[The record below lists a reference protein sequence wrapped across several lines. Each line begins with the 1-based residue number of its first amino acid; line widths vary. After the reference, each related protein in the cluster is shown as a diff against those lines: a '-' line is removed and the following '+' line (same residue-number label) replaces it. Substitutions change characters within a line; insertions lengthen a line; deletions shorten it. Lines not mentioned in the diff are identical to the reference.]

1 VRNVYRALE
10 KPIPEE
16 LFVTNITTEPP
27 RAHVSRPSGFI
38 QPVIDGRMT
47 SYFEWIGSG
56 CVETGSGQ
64 VSMHQVS
71 EREPGLTL
79 IEFGFDLEH
88 LYVRCDA
95 SQPMQQVLARGIALS
110 LNFIKPGG
118 TRVTV
123 HAEGTGVVVRL
134 VARTAEGLWEP
145 ADAAGLSGAV
155 HEIAELKIPFA
166 RLMLGPGA
174 PVAFMVAL
182 NRGASELE
190 HHPRHRPIEF
200 TVPASEFAAVNWTA

>member
-1 VRNVYRALE
+1 
-10 KPIPEE
+10 
-16 LFVTNITTEPP
+16 
-27 RAHVSRPSGFI
+27 
-38 QPVIDGRMT
+38 
-47 SYFEWIGSG
+47 
-56 CVETGSGQ
+56 
-64 VSMHQVS
+64 
-71 EREPGLTL
+71 
-79 IEFGFDLEH
+79 
-88 LYVRCDA
+88 
-95 SQPMQQVLARGIALS
+95 MQQVLARGIALS

-123 HAEGTGVVVRL
+123 HAEGTSVVVRL

-145 ADAAGLSGAV
+145 ADAAGVSGAV
-155 HEIAELKIPFA
+155 DEIAELKIPFA

-200 TVPASEFAAVNWTA
+200 TVPAAEFAAVNWTA